1 MARPSGPSRDETPSA
16 SCGSVNEVSAE
27 GNIKRPDPVTRV
39 GQPVSRRVVCSS
51 RSRDLIHR
59 SRQAGWGLAR
69 CWSVRL
75 SRRPA
80 SPIRTRRMG
89 SGQSCGRT
97 VATNLK
103 VCRSNN
109 RNGRTD
115 SLGDRS
121 GGFLDTT
128 GQRPIPRPCVAV
140 KCGQALRN
148 ASDPT
153 DLVSVVKE
161 VCG

>member
-1 MARPSGPSRDETPSA
+1 MARSSDLASPRDPIRLVRIGESGLRWGLQETSGSGDDGPSPRVRPSRVFI
-16 SCGSVNEVSAE
+16 GS
-27 GNIKRPDPVTRV
+27 G
-39 GQPVSRRVVCSS
+39 
-51 RSRDLIHR
+51 DLIHR
-59 SRQAGWGLAR
+59 SRQAGWGLAC
-69 CWSVRL
+69 CWSARL

-97 VATNLK
+97 VATNLQ

-109 RNGRTD
+109 RIWRSD
-115 SLGDRS
+115 SLVDRS